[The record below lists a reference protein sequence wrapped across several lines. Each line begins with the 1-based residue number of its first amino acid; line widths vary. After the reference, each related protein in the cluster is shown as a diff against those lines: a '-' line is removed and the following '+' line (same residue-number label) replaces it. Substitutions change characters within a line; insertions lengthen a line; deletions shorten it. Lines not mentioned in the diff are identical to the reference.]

1 MRFPIKR
8 LMHIRPIQRRRSYSP
23 RRCSRWLRVLAVL
36 LSLGLL
42 CGGFAQPT
50 RMWLEQEEGAV
61 LVDSKKHKPRE
72 AVPQRSARRVVEA
85 WQGVLAMGVPWK
97 MPSSSA
103 SRVGALL
110 CVGGRE
116 VRAGSGVPLRC

>member
-1 MRFPIKR
+1 
-8 LMHIRPIQRRRSYSP
+8 MHIRPIQRRRSYSP

-42 CGGFAQPT
+42 CGGFSQAT

-72 AVPQRSARRVVEA
+72 AVPQRSARRLGHTWQVVS
-85 WQGVLAMGVPWK
+85 GIGVPWE
-97 MPSSSA
+97 MPISSA
-103 SRVGALL
+103 SRAAALL
-110 CVGGRE
+110 VCVAVGQ